1 MAKELRVL
9 TTLIAD
15 PTSVPLNHIRKL
27 TTIVILALWE
37 SNVVYKS
44 MCTHMHKPIHRYPYI
59 HIIKI
64 K

>member
-27 TTIVILALWE
+27 TTICN
-37 SNVVYKS
+37 SSS
-44 MCTHMHKPIHRYPYI
+44 MGIQCGLQEHVHSYAQTHT
-59 HIIKI
+59 
-64 K
+64 